1 MALWKILLLFLSF
14 RVLGPG
20 QLKNKEDKL
29 RKYLPILEIP
39 KRSFF
44 PYISFRSPPKLI
56 SFPSDAVSQT
66 WEDCWLRFVPVSV
79 QKRGHLLSKS
89 GFLLVFETRFV
100 SNEICSSSGHLLDRK
115 AVSLHAKLD
124 LFSKSGFSSTLPNE
138 ISFSECLLYH
148 QSHTLKILEQKWK
161 TVSDLHFIRPLSIS
175 EVMMLLYQPALRSLS
190 LHQFCLTYGQRVIA
204 PSCPAVLNVFVVKAP
219 EHFCKIPDHEM
230 SLVLIDP
237 HLKWDKTQGFEISC

>member
-1 MALWKILLLFLSF
+1 MAIWKILLLILSF
-14 RVLGPG
+14 RVWGPR
-20 QLKNKEDKL
+20 QLKNKDDKL

-56 SFPSDAVSQT
+56 SFPSYAVSQT

-100 SNEICSSSGHLLDRK
+100 SNEICSSSGHLLDRT

-148 QSHTLKILEQKWK
+148 QSHTLKISERNEKLSVIPISYVHYWYRKSWCFCI
-161 TVSDLHFIRPLSIS
+161 SPLSGLYLCIS
-175 EVMMLLYQPALRSLS
+175 SA
-190 LHQFCLTYGQRVIA
+190 
-204 PSCPAVLNVFVVKAP
+204 
-219 EHFCKIPDHEM
+219 
-230 SLVLIDP
+230 
-237 HLKWDKTQGFEISC
+237 

>member
-1 MALWKILLLFLSF
+1 MAIWKILLLILSF
-14 RVLGPG
+14 RVWGPR
-20 QLKNKEDKL
+20 QLKNKQDKL

-56 SFPSDAVSQT
+56 SFPSYAVSQT

-100 SNEICSSSGHLLDRK
+100 SNEICSSSGHLLDRT

-148 QSHTLKILEQKWK
+148 QSHTLKISERNEKLS
-161 TVSDLHFIRPLSIS
+161 VISIS
-175 EVMMLLYQPALRSLS
+175 FAHYWYQKSWCFCINSLS
-190 LHQFCLTYGQRVIA
+190 GLYLC
-204 PSCPAVLNVFVVKAP
+204 
-219 EHFCKIPDHEM
+219 
-230 SLVLIDP
+230 
-237 HLKWDKTQGFEISC
+237 ISSA

>member
-1 MALWKILLLFLSF
+1 MKILLLFSSF
-14 RVLGPG
+14 RVWGPR
-20 QLKNKEDKL
+20 QLKNKKQDKL
-29 RKYLPILEIP
+29 WKYLPILEIP

-44 PYISFRSPPKLI
+44 PYISFRSSPKLI
-56 SFPSDAVSQT
+56 SFPSYAVSQT

-100 SNEICSSSGHLLDRK
+100 SNEICSSSGHLLDRT

-148 QSHTLKILEQKWK
+148 QSHTLKISERNEKLSVIFISFAHYWYQKSWC
-161 TVSDLHFIRPLSIS
+161 FCIS
-175 EVMMLLYQPALRSLS
+175 SLS
-190 LHQFCLTYGQRVIA
+190 GLYLC
-204 PSCPAVLNVFVVKAP
+204 
-219 EHFCKIPDHEM
+219 
-230 SLVLIDP
+230 
-237 HLKWDKTQGFEISC
+237 ISSA

>member
-1 MALWKILLLFLSF
+1 MMAIWKILLLILSF
-14 RVLGPG
+14 RVWGPR
-20 QLKNKEDKL
+20 QLKNKQDKL
-29 RKYLPILEIP
+29 RKCLPILEIP

-56 SFPSDAVSQT
+56 SFPSYAVSQT

-100 SNEICSSSGHLLDRK
+100 SNEICSSSGHLLVRT

-148 QSHTLKILEQKWK
+148 QSHTLKISERNEKLS
-161 TVSDLHFIRPLSIS
+161 VISIS
-175 EVMMLLYQPALRSLS
+175 FAHYWYQKSWCFCISSLS
-190 LHQFCLTYGQRVIA
+190 GLYLC
-204 PSCPAVLNVFVVKAP
+204 
-219 EHFCKIPDHEM
+219 
-230 SLVLIDP
+230 
-237 HLKWDKTQGFEISC
+237 ISSA